1 MISVGLNHLAMSF
14 PEGTLTGEFR
24 AEVRRFY
31 GAHLGWAEIDRLEL
45 PDRMTM
51 AAGGATYVNLRERA
65 DAMVCHGYEHLG
77 VTVRSA
83 AEADSLWEALAASD
97 RDVELGEMNRGDDG
111 FRSFRFRYLFPM
123 AVEVQYFPAE

>member
-1 MISVGLNHLAMSF
+1 MISAGLNHVAMSF
-14 PEGTLTGEFR
+14 PQGTLSDDFR
-24 AEVRRFY
+24 TEVRRFY
-31 GAHLGWAEIDRLEL
+31 GDLLGWEEIDRLEL

-51 AAGGATYVNLRERA
+51 AAGGSTYVNLRERA

-83 AEADSLWEALAASD
+83 VEADALYERLDTDS
-97 RDVELGEMNRGDDG
+97 RQLELGEMNRGDDG

-123 AVEVQYFPAE
+123 AVEVQYFPD